1 MPEVALAFIGCK
13 LNRYEIQA
21 MSESLERGGFDIVPF
36 GQKVDCYI
44 INTCSVTGGA
54 EVTSR
59 QLIRRAKRNSPDSKV
74 VVTGCYAQLKPDE
87 IQNIGIDLVVPN
99 PEKEQL
105 PSKIAGLFGKSCDF
119 GDEDRGDE
127 FGSSTISSMGDLT
140 RAFVKIQEGCDR
152 RCTYCTI
159 WMTRG
164 PIRSR
169 RPEYIIAEINRLSE
183 NGYKEIVLTGVHIGK
198 YSYDG
203 MNLAGIVKLILGKT
217 DMSRIRLSS
226 LHPEEVD
233 QKLIELM
240 SSDSRICPHV
250 HLSVQSGDDDILRA
264 MGRGYSRDDVLATII
279 ALKASIP
286 GITIGADMIVGFP
299 GETEEQFENSFAL
312 VEEAGIHHLHVFP
325 FSSRPGTKAA
335 DLPAQID
342 VATKKDRLNRL
353 QDLGRRLKRE
363 HLNSYLGGDLH
374 VLFERRDGNGNR
386 DLTGLSENYLRI
398 NARGSSAY
406 QGRVVRVR
414 PRVVDR
420 DSLQAEVVE

>member
-21 MSESLERGGFDIVPF
+21 MSESLERGGFEIVPF
-36 GQKVDCYI
+36 NQKADCYI

-59 QLIRRAKRNSPDSKV
+59 QLIRRARRNSPNSKV

-87 IQNIGIDLVVPN
+87 IRRIGVDLVVTN
-99 PEKEQL
+99 PEKEGL
-105 PSKIAGLFGKSCDF
+105 PSKIARLFGKSFDS
-119 GDEDRGDE
+119 GREE
-127 FGSSTISSMGDLT
+127 ESNQFGSSVISSMGDLT
-140 RAFVKIQEGCDR
+140 RGFVKIQEGCDR
-152 RCTYCTI
+152 KCTYCTI

-164 PIRSR
+164 PVRSR
-169 RPEYIIAEINRLSE
+169 RPEYIIAEIDRLYE

-203 MNLAGIVKLILGKT
+203 LNLTKVLEKIIKET
-217 DMSRIRLSS
+217 DIPRIRLSS

-250 HLSVQSGDDDILRA
+250 HLSIQSGDDDILRA
-264 MGRGYSRDDVLATII
+264 MGRGYSRDDVFDTVIE
-279 ALKASIP
+279 LKTSIP
-286 GITIGADMIVGFP
+286 GITVGADMIVGFP
-299 GETEEQFENSFAL
+299 GETDRNFKNSFAL
-312 VEEAGIHHLHVFP
+312 VKEAGIHHLHVFP
-325 FSSRPGTKAA
+325 FSSRPGSTAA
-335 DLPAQID
+335 QMPAQID
-342 VATKKDRLNRL
+342 AAIKKVRLS
-353 QDLGRRLKRE
+353 RLKRLGNRIKNR
-363 HLNSYLGGDLH
+363 HLKNFIGRELQ
-374 VLFERRDGNGNR
+374 VLFERRNGKGNGE
-386 DLTGLSENYLRI
+386 LTGLSQNYLRV
-398 NARGSSAY
+398 NARGSPAY

-414 PRVVDR
+414 PQVDDK

>member
-21 MSESLERGGFDIVPF
+21 MSESLERGGFEIVPF
-36 GQKVDCYI
+36 GQKADCYI

-119 GDEDRGDE
+119 GDE